1 MLPKFPGA
9 HGIEDFW
16 KSGESSSG
24 VTVHIVDAEMDHGP
38 ILMQQEVARTPVDT
52 IETFEAKI
60 HAVEHQ
66 LYWRALKSYI
76 QKLAQEAQS

>member
-1 MLPKFPGA
+1 MRDNKTEKIILQA
-9 HGIEDFW
+9 
-16 KSGESSSG
+16 
-24 VTVHIVDAEMDHGP
+24 AEEEFLLKGFV
-38 ILMQQEVARTPVDT
+38 LMQQEVARTPDDT